1 MDSCEAA
8 TAAAVRAGN
17 SALSTIERAESYKTQ
32 LGALFDHGFEW
43 TEAECVLTGLTGLT
57 SLTGLWADPG
67 KGVLPMVLFI
77 ENLMHDLCVAG
88 LIHYADLSI
97 GEIVLKI
104 KMSYAGVKSEEIV
117 AEALTRAM
125 AANSLGINHS
135 ELMLIKRTRATW

>member
-8 TAAAVRAGN
+8 TAAAVRAGE
-17 SALSTIERAESYKTQ
+17 SALTTIERAESYKTQ
-32 LGALFDHGFEW
+32 LDALIDHGFEW
-43 TEAECVLTGLTGLT
+43 NEAECVLTGLT

-67 KGVLPMVLFI
+67 TGVLPVVLFI
-77 ENLMHDLCVAG
+77 EKLMHDLCVAG
-88 LIHYADLSI
+88 LNNRADLSI

-104 KMSYAGVKSEEIV
+104 KTSYAGAKSEEIV

-135 ELMLIKRTRATW
+135 ELMLIKRTRATR

>member
-1 MDSCEAA
+1 MDACEAA

-17 SALSTIERAESYKTQ
+17 SALMTIERAESYKSQ
-32 LGALFDHGFEW
+32 LDALIDHGFEW
-43 TEAECVLTGLTGLT
+43 NETKCVLTGLT

-67 KGVLPMVLFI
+67 KGVLPVVFFI

-88 LIHYADLSI
+88 LNHRADLSI

-104 KMSYAGVKSEEIV
+104 KTSYTGLKSEEIV
-117 AEALTRAM
+117 AEALARAM

-135 ELMLIKRTRATW
+135 ELMLIKRDRDTC